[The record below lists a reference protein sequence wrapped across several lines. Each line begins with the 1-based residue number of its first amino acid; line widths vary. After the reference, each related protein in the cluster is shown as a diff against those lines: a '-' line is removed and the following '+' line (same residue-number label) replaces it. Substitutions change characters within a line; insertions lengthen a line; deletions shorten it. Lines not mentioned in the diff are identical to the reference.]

1 MPYIIISTQIRIENG
16 PTLCGDENQDTDL
29 MLQLGA
35 ALKEEA
41 GQSFKHYQSPDPPR
55 IVLDRLE
62 VLGYKVVA
70 TSGCGQ
76 TIIWTL
82 RKD

>member
-1 MPYIIISTQIRIENG
+1 
-16 PTLCGDENQDTDL
+16 

-35 ALKEEA
+35 VLKEEA

-55 IVLDRLE
+55 VVLDRLE